1 MTRVERQTRLDT
13 AALTYE
19 EIGRRLGI
27 SPDGA
32 RKLAARAEWPRTRRT
47 DGRILVRV
55 SEADVDRYR
64 QTGPHLASG
73 SPAVPKAPPGRRRP
87 ETSIAAIVRT
97 LRNRIATHAIPPGAK
112 LLETELAREF
122 NVSRA
127 RIRDA
132 FVALEMLGVVERI
145 PNRGAMV
152 SRLDLDQV
160 FEIYDV
166 REALEGLCV
175 RLAVQNTSPD
185 DWSDLASRFDAISEE
200 SLRSGDIAEYEATY
214 TALRDRIVDAA
225 RNTVLQ
231 SMLDS
236 ICEKTQVIMR
246 RVMILPG
253 RPEKG
258 LAEHRAV
265 LAAMLR
271 GDAFEA
277 ERLRRANIRSAIE
290 DLKRYQRFVL

>member
-1 MTRVERQTRLDT
+1 VH
-13 AALTYE
+13 A
-19 EIGRRLGI
+19 
-27 SPDGA
+27 
-32 RKLAARAEWPRTRRT
+32 
-47 DGRILVRV
+47 
-55 SEADVDRYR
+55 
-64 QTGPHLASG
+64 
-73 SPAVPKAPPGRRRP
+73 
-87 ETSIAAIVRT
+87 TSIATIVRR
-97 LRNRIATHAIPPGAK
+97 LRDRIAAHAVPPGAK
-112 LLETELAREF
+112 LLEAELAREF

-132 FVALEMLGVVERI
+132 FVALEMLGLVERI

-175 RLAVQNTSPD
+175 RLAVQNTTPQ
-185 DWSDLASRFDAISEE
+185 DWSDLATRFAAISEE
-200 SLRSGDIAEYEATY
+200 GLRDGEITEYEATY
-214 TALRDRIVDAA
+214 TEMRDRVLAAA

-231 SMLDS
+231 GMLDS

-277 ERLRRANIRSAIE
+277 ERLKRANIRSAIE
-290 DLKRYQRFVL
+290 DLRRYQRFVL

>member
-1 MTRVERQTRLDT
+1 MAIVDRQPRLET

-19 EIGRRLGI
+19 EVGRHLGI
-27 SPDGA
+27 SADGA
-32 RKLAARAEWPRTRRT
+32 RKLAARADWPRTRRA
-47 DGRILVRV
+47 DGRVLVRV
-55 SEADVDRYR
+55 SEAEIARY
-64 QTGPHLASG
+64 
-73 SPAVPKAPPGRRRP
+73 KAANRRP
-87 ETSIAAIVRT
+87 AEATQPPAGPALPAKATSIAAIVRT
-97 LRNRIATHAIPPGAK
+97 LRERIATHAIPPGAK
-112 LLETELAREF
+112 LLEAELAREF

-132 FVALEMLGVVERI
+132 FVALEMLGVVER
-145 PNRGAMV
+145 NRGAMV

-175 RLAVQNTSPD
+175 RLAVQNTASES
-185 DWSDLASRFDAISEE
+185 WSDLAARFDAISEE
-200 SLRSGDIAEYEATY
+200 RLRNGEIAEYETTY
-214 TALRDRIVDAA
+214 TEFRDRILAAA

-290 DLKRYQRFVL
+290 DLKRYQRFVF

>member
-1 MTRVERQTRLDT
+1 M
-13 AALTYE
+13 TYE

-32 RKLAARAEWPRTRRT
+32 RKAAARADWIRTRGP
-47 DGRILVRV
+47 DGRIVVRV
-55 SEADVDRYR
+55 SEADIDRYR
-64 QTGPHLASG
+64 EAGHGRIA
-73 SPAVPKAPPGRRRP
+73 AAPPRAARVRRSQD
-87 ETSIAAIVRT
+87 TSMAAIVRA
-97 LRNRIATHAIPPGAK
+97 LRERIAAHAVPPGAK
-112 LLETELAREF
+112 LLEADLAREF
-122 NVSRA
+122 GVSRA

-145 PNRGAMV
+145 PNRGAV
-152 SRLDLDQV
+152 VARLDLAQV

-175 RLAVQNTSPD
+175 RLAVQNTTPEA
-185 DWSDLASRFDAISEE
+185 WADLGVRFDAISEAC
-200 SLRSGDIAEYEATY
+200 LRNGEIGEYEAVY
-214 TALRDRIVDAA
+214 TEMRDRTLAA
-225 RNTVLQ
+225 AGNSVLQ
-231 SMLDS
+231 GMLDS

-265 LAAMLR
+265 LAAMRR